1 MTVEVLKALFQQD
14 DIVYALYEHPT
25 FVHDPGNKK
34 FVEAVARIELWLLG
48 FEVHL
53 GRPRKVIKSRRT
65 RGGGRHIAHV
75 TRVAALPNVLED
87 FWKQYPENLRPKSK
101 KRRRIVGSELFARF
115 VVMEAEVLTSDD
127 EIEADVVTLIQ
138 SFKPEQKRQLQDKVW
153 DLASSVWDGVKRV
166 AHWIKRLVGR
176 VISAD
181 MNLMKNIARFI
192 VKRAGQVFKTAKK
205 AIEIL
210 YRGFV
215 YLREK
220 TFPGS
225 DVKQMVLQHD
235 KDFDVK
241 VFVHEGA
248 DVQARKK
255 MIEQNRNESFIYG
268 VACRI
273 LADLLAILK
282 QIAKGFAAGWFLLLL
297 GLTRLGKRLREIA
310 EDVHLVEQ
318 FELEVSPFTSP
329 A

>member
-1 MTVEVLKALFQQD
+1 
-14 DIVYALYEHPT
+14 
-25 FVHDPGNKK
+25 
-34 FVEAVARIELWLLG
+34 LLG

-87 FWKQYPENLRPKSK
+87 FWKQYPEHLRPQS
-101 KRRRIVGSELFARF
+101 KRRRRVVGSELFDKLVIMDA
-115 VVMEAEVLTSDD
+115 EALTSDD
-127 EIEADVVTLIQ
+127 EMEADVVTLIQ
-138 SFKPEQKRQLQDKVW
+138 SFTSEQKRQLQDKVW

-166 AHWIKRLVGR
+166 ARWIKRLVGC
-176 VISAD
+176 VISAGE
-181 MNLMKNIARFI
+181 NLIKNVARFI
-192 VKRAGQVFKTAKK
+192 VKSAGRVFKTAKK

-215 YLREK
+215 YLRER

-225 DVKQMVLQHD
+225 DIEQMVLQHD

-241 VFVHEGA
+241 VFVHQGA
-248 DVQARKK
+248 DSRVRKK
-255 MIEQNRNESFIYG
+255 LIEKNCKESFIYG

-273 LADLLAILK
+273 LADLLAIMK
-282 QIAKGFAAGWFLLLL
+282 QIARGFVAGWFLLLL

-310 EDVHLVEQ
+310 EDVRLVEQ
-318 FELEVSPFTSP
+318 FELEVSPFAGP